1 MTRQIVT
8 SGAPWEQ
15 TYGYRRAVRIGNV
28 VAVAGTAPV
37 GDDGETFAPGD
48 PYAQAR
54 RCFEVALKAAAEL
67 GARPE
72 HVIRTR
78 MFVTDMR
85 FADDF
90 GRAHAELFGAHP
102 PAATM
107 VEIRRLVRPDMLIE
121 VEVEAVLP

>member
-1 MTRQIVT
+1 MTRTSVS

-28 VAVAGTAPV
+28 IAVAGTAPV
-37 GDDGETFAPGD
+37 GDDGKTYAPGE

-54 RCFEVALKAAAEL
+54 RCFEVALQAATEL

-72 HVIRTR
+72 DVIRTR
-78 MFVTDMR
+78 MYVTDMR

-90 GRAHAELFGAHP
+90 GRAHMELFGAHP

-107 VEIRRLVRPDMLIE
+107 VEVRRLVRPDMLIE